1 MKRGVPKWASLEEL
15 RMFFSEML
23 DRGQSN
29 AAAIVDSRG
38 AVTYGEFRAAVAGF
52 AARLHDM
59 GLAKGERVA
68 LWGYNSANWLVAFFA
83 IVRAGGVA
91 LLVNYSMGV
100 DDAAELL
107 RKANARFIVCG
118 DNGQTKR
125 RDDAMEVLA
134 DAVGVERARCI
145 DVRGDACDLASAYAG
160 AEVLDEHGSWAKI
173 RIDVDGYEGYVD
185 RKMISLLS
193 DENYEAVISAP
204 YAVVCYPVAMAV
216 SNANQTTI
224 ILTAGS
230 RLPNYSNGKFSLLG
244 VEFSISPELVA
255 LNPEYS
261 EANILRSLPYFFKSA
276 LRFSTSNFIPSKS
289 NLLQIPSWPSFP
301 LITPPAK

>member
-1 MKRGVPKWASLEEL
+1 MKCITLLSAVPVRTRPAETA
-15 RMFFSEML
+15 EMCTQML
-23 DRGQSN
+23 
-29 AAAIVDSRG
+29 
-38 AVTYGEFRAAVAGF
+38 F
-52 AARLHDM
+52 A
-59 GLAKGERVA
+59 
-68 LWGYNSANWLVAFFA
+68 
-83 IVRAGGVA
+83 
-91 LLVNYSMGV
+91 
-100 DDAAELL
+100 
-107 RKANARFIVCG
+107 
-118 DNGQTKR
+118 QT
-125 RDDAMEVLA
+125 
-134 DAVGVERARCI
+134 
-145 DVRGDACDLASAYAG
+145 

-261 EANILRSLPYFFKSA
+261 EANILRSLPYFFNIPYLWGGKNSFGMDCSGFTQVFCSLFGINLPRDASEQAKMGEVIGFLDEAVVGDLAFFENSEGNIVHVGLLIGKDSVVHCSGRVRISRIDAHGILADDQKSYTHQ
-276 LRFSTSNFIPSKS
+276 LRVIKR
-289 NLLQIPSWPSFP
+289 IK
-301 LITPPAK
+301 A